1 MTLHID
7 LHEIVNG
14 AGKQTNFSTMLFK
27 LIFKADQ
34 HNKEQLRKGFP
45 NAVKMV
51 ETYKD
56 TGEILDL
63 PYD

>member
-1 MTLHID
+1 L
-7 LHEIVNG
+7 LR
-14 AGKQTNFSTMLFK
+14 

>member
-1 MTLHID
+1 MSLNYD
-7 LHEIVNG
+7 LNQIVNG
-14 AGKQTNFSTMLFK
+14 GDKQTNFSTMLFK

-34 HNKEQLRKGFP
+34 HNKELIRKGFP

-51 ETYKD
+51 ETWGK

-63 PYD
+63 KYD

>member
-14 AGKQTNFSTMLFK
+14 RDKQTNFSTMLLR

-34 HNKEQLRKGFP
+34 HNKEQLRKSFP

>member
-1 MTLHID
+1 MSLQVD
-7 LHEIVNG
+7 LHELTEG
-14 AGKQTNFSTMLFK
+14 KGKQTNFGTMLLR